1 MGTFLVQIE
10 LGDPEGRRYET
21 VEALVDTG
29 ATYTTVPGSTLR
41 RLGVSPHTRG
51 TFVLA
56 DSSRI
61 ERDIGRTW
69 LKLEEGEEIVPVI
82 FGDEDSQPLLGAVT
96 LEIFRLGV
104 DPVSQRLIPGPGLL
118 MGQRG

>member
-1 MGTFLVQIE
+1 MGTFLVRME
-10 LGDPEGRRYET
+10 LGDPEGHRYET

-51 TFVLA
+51 TFVSA
-56 DSSRI
+56 DSSRV

-104 DPVSQRLIPGPGLL
+104 DALSQRLIPVPGLL

>member
-10 LGDPEGRRYET
+10 LGDPKGRRHET

-29 ATYTTVPGSTLR
+29 ATCTTVPGSTLR

-56 DSSRI
+56 DCSRI
-61 ERDIGRTW
+61 EREIGRTW
-69 LKLEEGEEIVPVI
+69 LELEEGEEIVPVV

-96 LEIFRLGV
+96 LKIFRLAV
-104 DPVSQRLIPGPGLL
+104 DPVSQRLIPVPRLL
-118 MGQRG
+118 MGQRS